1 MSNRFQRCIAA
12 AAMAAFAI
20 APAAAQSPAP
30 AASEAP
36 RLVLLGTKGGP
47 SFRAHSAV
55 PTSHVLI
62 VRGVPYVVDT
72 GYGVTRHLLQA
83 GVQLNAL
90 RYVFITHHH
99 SDHNLEYGNLLYTAW
114 ANGLK
119 SRVDAYGPPGLVDMT
134 RDVMAANRLD
144 IETRIADEGRGDLR
158 KLVFAH
164 EIGEGVIFQDDNV
177 KVTALRNHHP
187 PIVDSYAFKFETQGR
202 TIVFSGDTSYFPP
215 LAEFAKGADVLIHEV
230 MYGPGI
236 EALARRIANGETLLK
251 HLRDSHTLAEDVG
264 RIAKAAG
271 VKTLVLSHFVPGDDP
286 SITRETWER
295 AVRTSFDG
303 RIVVGADLMEIPL

>member
-1 MSNRFQRCIAA
+1 MSNALKHLVGAA
-12 AAMAAFAI
+12 AVAAFALG
-20 APAAAQSPAP
+20 PVAAQTPPPAP
-30 AASEAP
+30 RDDL

-90 RYVFITHHH
+90 RYIFITHHH
-99 SDHNLEYGNLLYTAW
+99 SDHNLEYGNLIYTAW

-119 SRVDAYGPPGLVDMT
+119 TRVDAYGPPGLADMT
-134 RDVMAANRLD
+134 RDTMAANKLD

-164 EIGEGVIFQDDNV
+164 EIGEGVVFQDDNV
-177 KVTALRNHHP
+177 KVTAMRNHHP

-202 TIVFSGDTSYFPP
+202 TIVFSGDTSYYPP

-286 SITRETWER
+286 SITPEMWER
-295 AVRTSFDG
+295 AARTNFDG
-303 RIVVGADLMEIPL
+303 RIVIGADLMEIPL